1 MWLTGGGCS
10 FTELRFI
17 SPTPGGCSV
26 GSTNES
32 AVFLQVVF
40 KLLVATLLDAL
51 LTIYQIIDLDHLV
64 LISDLLPLFVIFRDG
79 W

>member
-10 FTELRFI
+10 FTKLRFI
-17 SPTPGGCSV
+17 SPTPGGCCV
-26 GSTNES
+26 GGTNES
-32 AVFLQVVF
+32 AIFLQVVF

-51 LTIYQIIDLDHLV
+51 LTIYEIIDLDHLV
-64 LISDLLPLFVIFRDG
+64 LISDLLPLLFIFRDG